1 MSSFLWLFFFAIS
14 LLQNPALCV
23 PQGALITG
31 TEASEF
37 LPSAAPDLAGPG
49 NAAASS
55 GCGDCYLVADVAG
68 VVWYQEVFIN
78 TAATAVVSV
87 GVGNGT
93 SATRTSVHQNE
104 GQFTVGNPT
113 ATDGSVALTQ
123 INFQP
128 TANVGGAELTSPTA
142 YNVFTAYSITSAFL
156 SNGVCVT
163 TSGSAIPV
171 SPAYS
176 EILSSAN
183 GRVTLDANGQQ
194 SFIDYLGFS
203 TCSAGGENVVAT
215 ALVQVLNTTTTT
227 TSTFSNVP
235 LAAVMAS
242 LTIAPQSVPAA
253 APGATTTAA
262 STTIFP
268 SVGVPEIVIGNQTI
282 TPTPNPVGLS
292 IFNGTFTG
300 HPITA
305 SGSGVAYATGVNF
318 TTTPE
323 IFTGTATLNRA
334 DAWLAVWLTGF
345 LGLGAFVY
353 YL

>member
-1 MSSFLWLFFFAIS
+1 MSSFSWILFFAIS
-14 LLQNPALCV
+14 LLQKPALCI
-23 PQGALITG
+23 PQGAIITG

-37 LPSAAPDLAGPG
+37 LAPAASDLAGPA
-49 NAAASS
+49 NAASP
-55 GCGDCYLVADVAG
+55 GCGGCYLVADVAG

-93 SATRTSVHQNE
+93 SATRTSIQQNE
-104 GQFTVGNPT
+104 GQLTVGNPS
-113 ATDGSVALTQ
+113 ATGASVALTQ

-128 TANVGGAELTSPTA
+128 TANVGGAQLTSPTA
-142 YNVFTAYSITSAFL
+142 YNVFTAYSITSAYS
-156 SNGVCVT
+156 SNGLCVT

-194 SFIDYLGFS
+194 SFIDHLGFS
-203 TCSAGGENVVAT
+203 TCSGGGENVVAT
-215 ALVQVLNTTTTT
+215 ALLQVLNTTATT

-235 LAAVMAS
+235 LAAVVAS
-242 LTIAPQSVPAA
+242 LTIAPQSFPAA
-253 APGATTTAA
+253 APGATTTAP
-262 STTIFP
+262 STTVFP
-268 SVGVPEIVIGNQTI
+268 SVGVPEIVIGNQTV
-282 TPTPNPVGLS
+282 TPSPNPIGLS

-305 SGSGVAYATGVNF
+305 TANGVAYPTGGNY
-318 TTTPE
+318 TTPE
-323 IFTGTATLNRA
+323 LFQGTAPLSGA
-334 DAWLAVWLTGF
+334 DAWLVVWATGF
-345 LGLGAFVY
+345 FGLGAFVY